1 MAVED
6 QVKKITVEENGKK
19 MDVIIAVSEEEA
31 KDKSYVEY
39 LESAEREKTADQLR
53 KQIPKPPPK
62 ASKEDI
68 AGALREAVEYKN
80 RIQRGGGKKYF

>member
-39 LESAEREKTADQLR
+39 LESAEREKTAGQLR

-80 RIQRGGGKKYF
+80 RIQHGGGKKYF